1 MHICTCSVM
10 IAGDVGNIMV
20 RGPANPVSWP
30 EIGVL
35 QFLHGEEAI
44 FNISAVRAVKTT
56 GAQEK
61 QRLGGIYNPAI
72 VDSLYPGKSPVMEL
86 EMPGTVLPS
95 DDTAKSAK
103 ITRRG
108 TTTTIPPLETAEA
121 ED

>member
-1 MHICTCSVM
+1 
-10 IAGDVGNIMV
+10 
-20 RGPANPVSWP
+20 
-30 EIGVL
+30 
-35 QFLHGEEAI
+35 
-44 FNISAVRAVKTT
+44 
-56 GAQEK
+56 
-61 QRLGGIYNPAI
+61 
-72 VDSLYPGKSPVMEL
+72 MEL